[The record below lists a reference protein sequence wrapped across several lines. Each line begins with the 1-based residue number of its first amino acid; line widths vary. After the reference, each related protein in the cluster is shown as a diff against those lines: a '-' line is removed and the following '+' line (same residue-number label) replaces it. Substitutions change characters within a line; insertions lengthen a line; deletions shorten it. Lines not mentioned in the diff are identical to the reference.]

1 MPGVTTSD
9 PAGFLRWGKGRP
21 PPSAGPPGVGV
32 ASTSEIAGHPN
43 YHPAGTS
50 LSQQGGPPAASEKA
64 ETTPLRLSHAPPP
77 RGLSGNNKIGNL
89 LTLCL
94 PQHPSTY
101 FLTFRPSGLQPDQY
115 SVISHRKALQND
127 APLARQA
134 ADPTL
139 CKSMV
144 APAGEKHVL
153 FPYYDLRT
161 ALNLTTRVLL
171 NA

>member
-1 MPGVTTSD
+1 MGEGLSAALCGTTWS
-9 PAGFLRWGKGRP
+9 GRGLHIRNSRAP
-21 PPSAGPPGVGV
+21 QLPSSRHLTQP
-32 ASTSEIAGHPN
+32 T
-43 YHPAGTS
+43 
-50 LSQQGGPPAASEKA
+50 GGPPAASEKD
-64 ETTPLRLSHAPPP
+64 EITPLRLSHAPPP
-77 RGLSGNNKIGNL
+77 RGPSGNNKIGNL

-153 FPYYDLRT
+153 FPYYNLRR